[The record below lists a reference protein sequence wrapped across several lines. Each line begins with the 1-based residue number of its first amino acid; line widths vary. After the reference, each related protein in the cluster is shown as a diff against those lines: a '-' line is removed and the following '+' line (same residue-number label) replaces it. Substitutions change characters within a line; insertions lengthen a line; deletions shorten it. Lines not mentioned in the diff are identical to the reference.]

1 MASIANKIKEA
12 EKTLKEEQNAFL
24 EGANLLE
31 KQRATQA
38 ELNKTVRRMK
48 EELAETEIKLRE
60 ASIAV
65 QQTAQLQG
73 NRQHSIQQQETEL
86 SKNRREQKVLEL
98 VDKQRDFWDAT
109 EERLAHLLA
118 ELNQGL
124 EGFEDKPKDPKDVC
138 SMLRKTS
145 EDRISFNGRTHTIRQ
160 AQHFYQ
166 ESLRKICEMR
176 IDGRQIPPS
185 EKQARLS
192 VLDRFLNH
200 PDIVSLWS

>member
-12 EKTLKEEQNAFL
+12 EKTLKEAQNAFS

-31 KQRATQA
+31 KQRATQT

-98 VDKQRDFWDAT
+98 VDKQRDFWAAT
-109 EERLAHLLA
+109 EERLGHLLA
-118 ELNQGL
+118 ELNAGL
-124 EGFEDKPKDPKDVC
+124 EGFEDKPKDPKDIC

-145 EDRISFNGRTHTIRQ
+145 EGLSFNGRAHTIRQ